1 MAAVDTTQPV
11 VAPTNGSAM
20 RRAIAALVS
29 GAIFGAGLDI
39 AQMTDPQKVLA
50 FLDVFG
56 AWDPSLLFVMGGAVV
71 LAFLGFRLVL
81 RRAAPLWDE
90 RFHISASVKVD
101 RHLLVGAAMFG
112 LGWGLGGYCPGPAIS
127 SLGFGNPE
135 ALWFVPAMLA
145 GAGLQR
151 WQAGR

>member
-1 MAAVDTTQPV
+1 MKSIICKFAT
-11 VAPTNGSAM
+11 GI
-20 RRAIAALVS
+20 AIAILAPGFAPVFAQANPAS
-29 GAIFGAGLDI
+29 DI
-39 AQMTDPQKVLA
+39 RNQVLA

-151 WQAGR
+151 WQARR